1 MKKVTIIT
9 AIITFCYM
17 VVFDIIM
24 LAHGVALPL
33 VFLFSAATICCNLAF
48 LDILD
53 PSRAVGI
60 ENGIDVILSD

>member
-9 AIITFCYM
+9 AIVTFCYM

-24 LAHGVALPL
+24 LVHGVALPL
-33 VFLFSAATICCNLAF
+33 VFLFSAATICCNLAI

-53 PSRAVGI
+53 SSRAVGI
-60 ENGIDVILSD
+60 ENGVDVIISD